1 VLQSIQ
7 SFRPVSDPEI
17 LGVEPSRI
25 EIVRLPSRMTL
36 QQFIDRYPSTV
47 DDEQI
52 AMINRR
58 TLDESIAGGT
68 LLKRVAGGS
77 LP

>member
-1 VLQSIQ
+1 
-7 SFRPVSDPEI
+7 
-17 LGVEPSRI
+17 
-25 EIVRLPSRMTL
+25 MTL
-36 QQFIDRYPSTV
+36 QDFIDQYPSTV
-47 DDEQI
+47 SDEQV

-68 LLKRVAGGS
+68 LLKRVAGGR

>member
-1 VLQSIQ
+1 
-7 SFRPVSDPEI
+7 
-17 LGVEPSRI
+17 
-25 EIVRLPSRMTL
+25 MTL

-58 TLDESIAGGT
+58 TLDQSIARGT
-68 LLKRVAGGS
+68 LLKRVTGGR